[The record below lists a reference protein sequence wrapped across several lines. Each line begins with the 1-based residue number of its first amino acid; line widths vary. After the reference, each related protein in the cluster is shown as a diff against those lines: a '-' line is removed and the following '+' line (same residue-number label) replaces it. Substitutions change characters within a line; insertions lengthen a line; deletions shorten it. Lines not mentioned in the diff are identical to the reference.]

1 MTLKQEQGELC
12 TFELDGLLF
21 GIDVQQ
27 TQEIITDQPVTP
39 VPLAAH
45 MVRGLVNLR
54 GQIVTAIDL
63 RECLGLAARP
73 EGSRM
78 VNLIVQHEGEP
89 VSFLVDRMG
98 DVISVDGSMFEPS
111 PETLDR
117 AVIELIRG
125 ACKLSDR
132 LLLILDAGQIVRHAA
147 ALHAAPLSAA
157 TA

>member
-1 MTLKQEQGELC
+1 MNLKSGNGQLC

-27 TQEIITDQPVTP
+27 AQEIITDQPVTP

-45 MVRGLVNLR
+45 LVQGLINLR
-54 GQIVTAIDL
+54 GQIVTTIDL
-63 RECLGLAARP
+63 RECLSLPSRSEGARQ
-73 EGSRM
+73 

-98 DVISVDGSMFEPS
+98 DVITVDESMFEPP
-111 PETLDR
+111 PETLDA
-117 AVIELIRG
+117 AVVELIRG

-132 LLLILDAGQIVRHAA
+132 LLLILDVGRIIRHAA
-147 ALHAAPLSAA
+147 ALHTASA
-157 TA
+157 

>member
-1 MTLKQEQGELC
+1 
-12 TFELDGLLF
+12 
-21 GIDVQQ
+21 
-27 TQEIITDQPVTP
+27 
-39 VPLAAH
+39 
-45 MVRGLVNLR
+45 
-54 GQIVTAIDL
+54 
-63 RECLGLAARP
+63 
-73 EGSRM
+73 M